1 MPDLHVAVAETDPML
16 RSLYQKVVC
25 LTDGFRFGGF
35 ADNGETLVSLLS
47 QRTVH
52 IVLLEITLPKFEGL
66 EGLQKIRTRFPRVDF
81 IVLSSEKGPDAV
93 RGALCAGAFDYLI
106 KPFEWERLV
115 DALNIYRKYYFGL
128 TNRSG
133 PWGQRELDKLMGYRG
148 RIASSNASVPKG
160 FQGKMIVRVKL
171 LLQESGCTLS
181 AADVGR
187 MLGISRST
195 ARRYLELLVER
206 GEMEVDFE
214 MSSVGR
220 PLKRYGVPGSG
231 CQK

>member
-1 MPDLHVAVAETDPML
+1 MPDLHVAIAETDPML
-16 RSLYQKVVC
+16 RSLYQRVVC

-35 ADNGETLVSLLS
+35 ADNGEALVSLLS
-47 QRTVH
+47 QRLVH
-52 IVLLEITLPKFEGL
+52 IVLLDITLPEFEGL
-66 EGLQKIRTRFPRVDF
+66 EGLQKIRPKFPRVDF
-81 IVLSSEKGPDAV
+81 IVLSSEKAPDAV
-93 RGALCAGAFDYLI
+93 RGALCVGAFDYLI

-115 DALNIYRKYYFGL
+115 DALNVYRKYYFGL

-133 PWGQRELDKLMGYRG
+133 PWEQRELDKLMGYRG
-148 RIASSNASVPKG
+148 RIAVSRTSVPKG
-160 FQGKMIVRVKL
+160 YQGKMLVQVRS

-206 GEMEVDFE
+206 GETEVDLE
-214 MSSVGR
+214 MSAVGR
-220 PLKRYGVPGSG
+220 PLKRYGVPRSS